1 MILPVIAGAGAGLG
15 LLLLAL
21 ALFPPRPTLAASL
34 ARLDAA
40 ARLPRRAVPLGAQDA
55 AAHRLLVRYAGQPL
69 ATAFLDRGWL
79 AAGLRSDLAIVG
91 HEPAS
96 FFASKA
102 ACAVAGLT
110 IGPLLAGMFALVGV
124 DVPILLPGWVA
135 LLLAGLLFTVPDMV
149 VRRRAQDRRR
159 DFRAAVGSY
168 LDLVAMKMASG
179 AGLSEALRDAAAVGG
194 NGPFARIRGALED
207 ARTDGLTP
215 AAAIGQLG
223 DELGLPDLRE
233 LSAGLSLVASSGA
246 QAEESLRAKA
256 ASLRERELSAAAG
269 DANAR
274 SQSMLVAQVVLA
286 LGFLVFIGYPAL
298 AKVLVA

>member
-1 MILPVIAGAGAGLG
+1 VIPAAAAGAGVGLG
-15 LLLLAL
+15 LLLLAR
-21 ALFPPRPTLAASL
+21 ALFPPRLTLSASL

-40 ARLPRRAVPLGAQDA
+40 ARTPRRTTAPDA
-55 AAHRLLVRYAGQPL
+55 TGSVIQRLLVRHAGQPL
-69 ATAFLDRGWL
+69 SVAFSDRGWL
-79 AAGLRSDLAIVG
+79 SAQARSDLSVVG
-91 HEPAS
+91 QEPAS
-96 FFASKA
+96 FFAVKA
-102 ACAVAGLT
+102 GCAVAGLAV
-110 IGPLLAGMFALVGV
+110 GPLLAGLLALAGVGGTV
-124 DVPILLPGWVA
+124 LLPAWVA
-135 LLLAGLLFTVPDMV
+135 LLFAGLLFTVPDIT
-149 VRRRAQDRRR
+149 VRRRAHDRRR

-179 AGLSEALRDAAAVGG
+179 AGLSEALRDAAAIGG
-194 NGPFARIRGALED
+194 DGPFARIRGALED

-215 AAAIGQLG
+215 AAALGHLG
-223 DELGLPDLRE
+223 DELSLPDLRE
-233 LSAGLSLVASSGA
+233 LSAGLSLVAASGA

-298 AKVLVA
+298 VKVLAV

>member
-1 MILPVIAGAGAGLG
+1 M
-15 LLLLAL
+15 LLLTV

-34 ARLDAA
+34 ARVDAG
-40 ARLPRRAVPLGAQDA
+40 ARTPRRPAPSPDPATALQ
-55 AAHRLLVRYAGQPL
+55 RMLVRYAGAPL
-69 ATAFLDRGWL
+69 ASAFVQRGWL
-79 AAGLRSDLAIVG
+79 PAGTRSDLAIVG
-91 HEPAS
+91 QEPAP
-96 FFASKA
+96 FFATKA
-102 ACAVAGLT
+102 ACGVAGLAA
-110 IGPLLAGMFALVGV
+110 GPLLIGLLALVGISI
-124 DVPILLPGWVA
+124 PLALPAWVTVLFAA
-135 LLLAGLLFTVPDMV
+135 LLFNVPDMV
-149 VRRRAQDRRR
+149 VRRRAQERRR

-179 AGLSEALRDAAAVGG
+179 AGLSEALRDAADIGG
-194 NGPFARIRGALED
+194 DGPFARIRGALED

-215 AAAIGQLG
+215 AAALDQLG
-223 DELGLPDLRE
+223 DELSLPDLRE
-233 LSAGLSLVASSGA
+233 LSAGLSLVAASGA

-298 AKVLVA
+298 VKVLDT

>member
-1 MILPVIAGAGAGLG
+1 VITAVAAGAGAGLG

-21 ALFPPRPTLAASL
+21 AIFPPRPTLASSL

-40 ARLPRRAVPLGAQDA
+40 ARLPRRTPSAEFAGNGL
-55 AAHRLLVRYAGQPL
+55 HRLLVRHAGQPL
-69 ATAFLDRGWL
+69 AAAFSERGWL
-79 AAGLRSDLAIVG
+79 STGLRSDLAVVG
-91 HEPAS
+91 QQPAS
-96 FFASKA
+96 FFAVKS
-102 ACAVAGLT
+102 ACAVAGLAV
-110 IGPLLAGMFALVGV
+110 GPLLAGLLALTGVGV
-124 DVPILLPGWVA
+124 TVLLPGWVA
-135 LLLAGLLFTVPDMV
+135 LLLAAFLFTLPDMI

-179 AGLSEALRDAAAVGG
+179 AGLSEALRDAAAIGG
-194 NGPFARIRGALED
+194 PGPFARIRGALED

-215 AAAIGQLG
+215 PAAIGQLG

-233 LSAGLSLVASSGA
+233 LSAGLSLVAASGA

-298 AKVLVA
+298 VKVLVA

>member
-1 MILPVIAGAGAGLG
+1 VITAAVAGAGAGVG
-15 LLLLAL
+15 LLLLAV
-21 ALFPPRPTLAASL
+21 ALFPPRPTLSASL

-40 ARLPRRAVPLGAQDA
+40 ARAPRRTASSDEPATAVQ
-55 AAHRLLVRYAGQPL
+55 RLLVRHAGQPL
-69 ATAFLDRGWL
+69 ASVFLERGWL
-79 AAGLRSDLAIVG
+79 PAGMRSDLAVLG
-91 HEPAS
+91 KEPAP
-96 FFASKA
+96 FFATK
-102 ACAVAGLT
+102 AGLAVVGLAA
-110 IGPLLAGMFALVGV
+110 GPLLVGLLALVGIR
-124 DVPILLPGWVA
+124 VPTVLPAWIAILF
-135 LLLAGLLFTVPDMV
+135 AGLLFTAPDMA

-179 AGLSEALRDAAAVGG
+179 AGLSEALRDAAAIGG

-215 AAAIGQLG
+215 AAALGQLG

-233 LSAGLSLVASSGA
+233 LSAGLSLVAASGA

-298 AKVLVA
+298 VKVLHA

>member
-1 MILPVIAGAGAGLG
+1 MLAVFSGAGVGLG

-21 ALFPPRPTLAASL
+21 AIFPPQPTLAASL

-40 ARLPRRAVPLGAQDA
+40 ARLPRRPAASDLGGTPV
-55 AAHRLLVRYAGQPL
+55 HRLLVRHAGRPL
-69 ATAFLDRGWL
+69 ATAFLDRGWFP
-79 AAGLRSDLAIVG
+79 AAMRADLAVVG
-91 HEPAS
+91 QQPAS

-102 ACAVAGLT
+102 ACAVAGLAF
-110 IGPLLAGMFALVGV
+110 GPLLVGLFAVAGVRVSLV
-124 DVPILLPGWVA
+124 LPGWFA
-135 LLLAGLLFTVPDMV
+135 LLLAGLVFTAPDMV

-179 AGLSEALRDAAAVGG
+179 AGLSEALRDAAAIGG
-194 NGPFARIRGALED
+194 DGPFARIRGALED

-223 DELGLPDLRE
+223 DELGVPDLRE
-233 LSAGLSLVASSGA
+233 LSAGLSLVASNGA

-298 AKVLVA
+298 AKILIA

>member
-1 MILPVIAGAGAGLG
+1 MIPAAAAGAGVGLG
-15 LLLLAL
+15 LLLLTRAF
-21 ALFPPRPTLAASL
+21 FPPRLTLSASL

-40 ARLPRRAVPLGAQDA
+40 ARTPRRTTAPDA
-55 AAHRLLVRYAGQPL
+55 TGSVIQRLLVRHAGQPL
-69 ATAFLDRGWL
+69 SVAFSDRGWL
-79 AAGLRSDLAIVG
+79 SAQARSDLSVVG
-91 HEPAS
+91 QEPAS
-96 FFASKA
+96 FFAVKA
-102 ACAVAGLT
+102 ACAVAGLAV
-110 IGPLLAGMFALVGV
+110 GPLLAGLLALAGVGGTV
-124 DVPILLPGWVA
+124 LLPAWIA
-135 LLLAGLLFTVPDMV
+135 LLFAGLLFTVPDMT
-149 VRRRAQDRRR
+149 VRRRAHDRRR

-179 AGLSEALRDAAAVGG
+179 AGLSEALRDAAAIGG
-194 NGPFARIRGALED
+194 DGPFARIRGALED

-215 AAAIGQLG
+215 AAALGHLG
-223 DELGLPDLRE
+223 DELSLPDLRE
-233 LSAGLSLVASSGA
+233 LSAGLSLVAASGA

-298 AKVLVA
+298 VKVLAV

>member
-1 MILPVIAGAGAGLG
+1 MFAVLAGAGLG
-15 LLLLAL
+15 LGLLLFAV
-21 ALFPPRPTLAASL
+21 ALFPPQPTLAASL

-40 ARLPRRAVPLGAQDA
+40 ARLPRRPVAFDPDGTKLYQ
-55 AAHRLLVRYAGQPL
+55 LLVRRAGRPL
-69 ATAFLDRGWL
+69 ATIFVDRGWF
-79 AAGLRSDLAIVG
+79 ASSMRADLAVLG
-91 HEPAS
+91 QQPES
-96 FFASKA
+96 FFAGKA

-110 IGPLLAGMFALVGV
+110 FGPLLGGLLGLAGVGV
-124 DVPILLPGWVA
+124 PAVLPAWVA
-135 LLLAGLLFTVPDMV
+135 LLFAGLLFTAPDIA
-149 VRRRAQDRRR
+149 VRRRAQERRR
-159 DFRAAVGSY
+159 DFRAALGSY

-179 AGLSEALRDAAAVGG
+179 AGLSEALRDAAAIGG
-194 NGPFARIRGALED
+194 DGPFARIRGALED

-223 DELGLPDLRE
+223 EELGVPDLRE
-233 LSAGLSLVASSGA
+233 LSAGLSLVGSSGA

-298 AKVLVA
+298 AKVLIA

>member
-1 MILPVIAGAGAGLG
+1 MIPAAAAGAGAGLG

-21 ALFPPRPTLAASL
+21 ALFPPRITLAASL

-40 ARLPRRAVPLGAQDA
+40 ARTPRRTAAPDATGVLQRLFVRHAGEPLS
-55 AAHRLLVRYAGQPL
+55 V
-69 ATAFLDRGWL
+69 AFSDRGWL
-79 AAGLRSDLAIVG
+79 SAQARSDLAVVG
-91 HEPAS
+91 QEPAA
-96 FFASKA
+96 FFAVKA
-102 ACAVAGLT
+102 ACAVAGLAVA
-110 IGPLLAGMFALVGV
+110 PLLAGLLALAGVGV
-124 DVPILLPGWVA
+124 TLLLPAWVA
-135 LLLAGLLFTVPDMV
+135 LLFAGLLFTVPDMT
-149 VRRRAQDRRR
+149 VRRRAHDRRR

-179 AGLSEALRDAAAVGG
+179 AGLSEALRDAASIGG
-194 NGPFARIRGALED
+194 DGPFARIRGALED

-215 AAAIGQLG
+215 AAALGQLG
-223 DELGLPDLRE
+223 DELSLPDLRE
-233 LSAGLSLVASSGA
+233 LSAGLSLVAASGA

-298 AKVLVA
+298 VKVLAV

>member
-1 MILPVIAGAGAGLG
+1 VIPAAAAGAGVALG
-15 LLLLAL
+15 MLLLAR
-21 ALFPPRPTLAASL
+21 AVFPPRLTLSASL

-40 ARLPRRAVPLGAQDA
+40 ARTPRRTTAPDATGGAIQ
-55 AAHRLLVRYAGQPL
+55 RLLVRHAGQPL
-69 ATAFLDRGWL
+69 SVAFSDRGWL
-79 AAGLRSDLAIVG
+79 SAQARSDLSVVG
-91 HEPAS
+91 QEPAS
-96 FFASKA
+96 FFAVKA
-102 ACAVAGLT
+102 ACAVAGLAV
-110 IGPLLAGMFALVGV
+110 GPLLAGLLALAGVGGTV
-124 DVPILLPGWVA
+124 LLPAWVA
-135 LLLAGLLFTVPDMV
+135 LLFAGLLFTVPDMT
-149 VRRRAQDRRR
+149 VRRCAHDRRR

-179 AGLSEALRDAAAVGG
+179 AGLSEALRDAAAIGG
-194 NGPFARIRGALED
+194 DGPFARIRGALED

-215 AAAIGQLG
+215 AAALGHLG
-223 DELGLPDLRE
+223 DELSLPDLRE
-233 LSAGLSLVASSGA
+233 LSAGLSLVAASGA

-298 AKVLVA
+298 VKVLAV

>member
-1 MILPVIAGAGAGLG
+1 MMPAVISGAGAGLG
-15 LLLLAL
+15 LLLLAV

-34 ARLDAA
+34 ARLDEA
-40 ARLPRRAVPLGAQDA
+40 ARMPRRTDSSVATGSPLRRA
-55 AAHRLLVRYAGQPL
+55 LVRHAGQPL
-69 ATAFLDRGWL
+69 AVAFQDRGWL
-79 AAGLRSDLAIVG
+79 STGLRSDLAVVG
-91 HEPAS
+91 QQPAS
-96 FFASKA
+96 FFAVKA
-102 ACAVAGLT
+102 ACAVAGLAVA
-110 IGPLLAGMFALVGV
+110 PLLTLLLALGGARVSV
-124 DVPILLPGWVA
+124 LLPAWVA
-135 LLLAGLLFTVPDMV
+135 LLFAGLLFTVPDLV

-179 AGLSEALRDAAAVGG
+179 AGLSEALRDAASIGG
-194 NGPFARIRGALED
+194 DGPFARIRGALED

-215 AAAIGQLG
+215 AAALGQLG
-223 DELGLPDLRE
+223 DELALPDLRE

-256 ASLRERELSAAAG
+256 ASLRERELAAAAG

-298 AKVLVA
+298 VKVLAA

>member
-1 MILPVIAGAGAGLG
+1 VIPAAAAGAGVGLG
-15 LLLLAL
+15 LLLLGR
-21 ALFPPRPTLAASL
+21 ALFPPRLTLSASL

-40 ARLPRRAVPLGAQDA
+40 ARAPRRTTAPDA
-55 AAHRLLVRYAGQPL
+55 TGSVIQRLLVRHAGQPL
-69 ATAFLDRGWL
+69 SVTFSDRGWFS
-79 AAGLRSDLAIVG
+79 AQARSDLSVVG
-91 HEPAS
+91 QEPAS
-96 FFASKA
+96 FFAVKA
-102 ACAVAGLT
+102 ACAVAGLAV
-110 IGPLLAGMFALVGV
+110 GPLLAGMLALAGVGGTV
-124 DVPILLPGWVA
+124 LLPAWVA
-135 LLLAGLLFTVPDMV
+135 LLFAGLLFTVPDMT
-149 VRRRAQDRRR
+149 VRRRAHDRRR

-179 AGLSEALRDAAAVGG
+179 AGLSEALRDAAAIGG
-194 NGPFARIRGALED
+194 DGPFARIRGALED

-215 AAAIGQLG
+215 AAALGHLG
-223 DELGLPDLRE
+223 DELSLPDLRE
-233 LSAGLSLVASSGA
+233 LSAGLSLVAASGA

-298 AKVLVA
+298 VKVLAV

>member
-1 MILPVIAGAGAGLG
+1 MIPAAAAGAGVGLG
-15 LLLLAL
+15 LLLLGR
-21 ALFPPRPTLAASL
+21 ALFPPSLTLSASL

-40 ARLPRRAVPLGAQDA
+40 ARTPRRTTAPDA
-55 AAHRLLVRYAGQPL
+55 TGGVIQRLLVRHAGQPL
-69 ATAFLDRGWL
+69 SVAFSDRGWL
-79 AAGLRSDLAIVG
+79 SAQARSDLAVVG
-91 HEPAS
+91 QEPAS
-96 FFASKA
+96 FFAVKA
-102 ACAVAGLT
+102 ACAVAGLAV
-110 IGPLLAGMFALVGV
+110 GPLLAGPLALAGVGGTV
-124 DVPILLPGWVA
+124 LLPAWVA
-135 LLLAGLLFTVPDMV
+135 LLFAGLLFTVPDMN
-149 VRRRAQDRRR
+149 VRRRAHDRRR

-179 AGLSEALRDAAAVGG
+179 AGLSEALRDAAAIGG
-194 NGPFARIRGALED
+194 DGPFARIRGALED

-215 AAAIGQLG
+215 AAALGHLG
-223 DELGLPDLRE
+223 DELSLPDLRE
-233 LSAGLSLVASSGA
+233 LSAGLSLVAASGA

-298 AKVLVA
+298 VKVLAV

>member
-1 MILPVIAGAGAGLG
+1 MIAGALAGAGAGLG
-15 LLLLAL
+15 LLLLAV

-40 ARLPRRAVPLGAQDA
+40 ARTPRRTASPDKPATALQ
-55 AAHRLLVRYAGQPL
+55 RLLVRHAGRPL
-69 ATAFLDRGWL
+69 AAAFLERGWL
-79 AAGLRSDLAIVG
+79 PAGMRSDLAVLG
-91 HEPAS
+91 REPAP
-96 FFASKA
+96 FFATKA
-102 ACAVAGLT
+102 ALAVVGIAAV
-110 IGPLLAGMFALVGV
+110 PLLVGLLALLGVGV
-124 DVPILLPGWVA
+124 PLVLPAWLSILFG
-135 LLLAGLLFTVPDMV
+135 GLLFTVPDMV
-149 VRRRAQDRRR
+149 VRRRAHDRRA

-179 AGLSEALRDAAAVGG
+179 AGLSEALRDAAAIGG
-194 NGPFARIRGALED
+194 DGPFARIRGALED

-215 AAAIGQLG
+215 AAALGQLG
-223 DELGLPDLRE
+223 DELSLPDLRE
-233 LSAGLSLVASSGA
+233 LSAGLSLVAASGA

-298 AKVLVA
+298 VKVLDA

>member
-1 MILPVIAGAGAGLG
+1 VIPAAAAGAGAGLG
-15 LLLLAL
+15 LLLLSF
-21 ALFPPRPTLAASL
+21 ALFPPRPTLSKSL

-40 ARLPRRAVPLGAQDA
+40 ARTPRRTALTDPAGGALLQ
-55 AAHRLLVRYAGQPL
+55 LLVRHAGQPL
-69 ATAFLDRGWL
+69 ARTFQDRGWL
-79 AAGLRSDLAIVG
+79 STSLRSDLSVLG
-91 HEPAS
+91 QQPAS
-96 FFASKA
+96 FFAVKA
-102 ACAVAGLT
+102 ACTIAGLST
-110 IGPLLAGMFALVGV
+110 GPLLAGLLARGGIG
-124 DVPILLPGWVA
+124 VPILLPGWVA
-135 LLLAGLLFTVPDMV
+135 LLVAVSLFTVPDMV

-179 AGLSEALRDAAAVGG
+179 AGLSEALRDAAAIGG
-194 NGPFARIRGALED
+194 DGPFARIRGALED

-215 AAAIGQLG
+215 AAALGQLG
-223 DELGLPDLRE
+223 DELSLPDLRE
-233 LSAGLSLVASSGA
+233 LSAGLSLVAASGA

-298 AKVLVA
+298 VKVLAA

>member
-1 MILPVIAGAGAGLG
+1 
-15 LLLLAL
+15 
-21 ALFPPRPTLAASL
+21 LAA
-34 ARLDAA
+34 
-40 ARLPRRAVPLGAQDA
+40 
-55 AAHRLLVRYAGQPL
+55 
-69 ATAFLDRGWL
+69 AFLDRGWL
-79 AAGLRSDLAIVG
+79 AAGLRSDLAVVG
-91 HEPAS
+91 RQPAS
-96 FFASKA
+96 FFATKA

-110 IGPLLAGMFALVGV
+110 IAPVLAGLFALTGVGV
-124 DVPILLPGWVA
+124 TLLLPTWAA
-135 LLLAGLLFTVPDMV
+135 LLLAGLLFTAPDVV

-179 AGLSEALRDAAAVGG
+179 AGLSEALRDAAAIGG
-194 NGPFARIRGALED
+194 DGPFARIRGALED

-223 DELGLPDLRE
+223 DELSLPDLRE

-274 SQSMLVAQVVLA
+274 SQSMLVAQIVLA

>member
-1 MILPVIAGAGAGLG
+1 MMLAVLSGAGLG
-15 LLLLAL
+15 LGLFLLAI
-21 ALFPPRPTLAASL
+21 AIFPPEPTLALSL
-34 ARLDAA
+34 ARFDAA
-40 ARLPRRAVPLGAQDA
+40 ARLPRRPASPDPGGTRM
-55 AAHRLLVRYAGQPL
+55 HRLLVRHAGRPL

-79 AAGLRSDLAIVG
+79 ASALRADLAVLG
-91 HEPAS
+91 QQPAS
-96 FFASKA
+96 FFARKA
-102 ACAVAGLT
+102 ACAVAGLAC
-110 IGPLLAGMFALVGV
+110 GPLLGGLLALAGVGV
-124 DVPILLPGWVA
+124 PVVLPAWVGLLF
-135 LLLAGLLFTVPDMV
+135 AGLLFTVPDIL
-149 VRRRAQDRRR
+149 VRRQAQDRRL

-179 AGLSEALRDAAAVGG
+179 AGLSEALRDAAAIGG
-194 NGPFARIRGALED
+194 DGPFARIRGALED

-223 DELGLPDLRE
+223 EELGVPDLRE
-233 LSAGLSLVASSGA
+233 LSAGLSLVTSNGA

-298 AKVLVA
+298 AKVLIA

>member
-1 MILPVIAGAGAGLG
+1 MTLAVLAGAGAGLG
-15 LLLLAL
+15 LLLLSV
-21 ALFPPRPTLAASL
+21 ALFPPKPSLAVSL

-40 ARLPRRAVPLGAQDA
+40 ARMPRRTTAPEQQGATIY
-55 AAHRLLVRYAGQPL
+55 RLLVRYGGQPL
-69 ATAFLDRGWL
+69 ATAFLERGWL
-79 AAGLRSDLAIVG
+79 SAGLRSDLAVLG
-91 HEPAS
+91 EQPAEL
-96 FFASKA
+96 FASRA
-102 ACAVAGLT
+102 ASAIAGLAL
-110 IGPLLAGMFALVGV
+110 GPILIALLATAGISPPIVLPAWLAILSAGM
-124 DVPILLPGWVA
+124 
-135 LLLAGLLFTVPDMV
+135 LFTLPDIA
-149 VRRRAQDRRR
+149 VRRRAKDRRR

-179 AGLSEALRDAAAVGG
+179 AGLSESLRDAATIGG
-194 NGPFARIRGALED
+194 DGPFARIRVALED
-207 ARTDGLTP
+207 ARIDGLTP

-223 DELGLPDLRE
+223 EELSLPDLRE

-274 SQSMLVAQVVLA
+274 SQSMLVAQIVLA
-286 LGFLVFIGYPAL
+286 LGFLIFIGYPAL

>member
-1 MILPVIAGAGAGLG
+1 MMLALLSGAGLGLG
-15 LLLLAL
+15 LLLLTA
-21 ALFPPRPTLAASL
+21 ALFPAQPSLAASL

-40 ARLPRRAVPLGAQDA
+40 ARLPRRPAPADVGGTRAQ
-55 AAHRLLVRYAGQPL
+55 RLLVRHAGRPL
-69 ATAFLDRGWL
+69 ATAFTDRGWL
-79 AAGLRSDLAIVG
+79 SSGIRADLAVLG
-91 HEPAS
+91 QPAAS
-96 FFASKA
+96 FFATKA
-102 ACAVAGLT
+102 ACAVAGLAA
-110 IGPLLAGMFALVGV
+110 GPLIGALFALAGIGVPLVLPLWVGV
-124 DVPILLPGWVA
+124 LC
-135 LLLAGLLFTVPDMV
+135 AGLLFTVPDLV
-149 VRRRAQDRRR
+149 VRRRAQERRR

-179 AGLSEALRDAAAVGG
+179 AGLSEALRDAAAIGG
-194 NGPFARIRGALED
+194 QGPFGRIRGALED

-223 DELGLPDLRE
+223 EELGVPDLRE
-233 LSAGLSLVASSGA
+233 LSAGLTLVSTNGA

>member
-1 MILPVIAGAGAGLG
+1 MIPAVAAGAGAGLG

-21 ALFPPRPTLAASL
+21 ALCPPRPTLAASL

-40 ARLPRRAVPLGAQDA
+40 ARTPRRTA
-55 AAHRLLVRYAGQPL
+55 APDTTGSAMQQLLVRRAGRPL
-69 ATAFLDRGWL
+69 SVAFVDRGWL
-79 AAGLRSDLAIVG
+79 PAGVRSDLAVIG
-91 HEPAS
+91 QEPAS
-96 FFASKA
+96 FFAVKA
-102 ACAVAGLT
+102 ACAVAGLAV
-110 IGPLLAGMFALVGV
+110 GPLLAGLLALAGVGASV
-124 DVPILLPGWVA
+124 LLPAWVA
-135 LLLAGLLFTVPDMV
+135 LLFAGLLFTAPDMV
-149 VRRRAQDRRR
+149 VRRRAQDLRR

-179 AGLSEALRDAAAVGG
+179 AGLSEALRDAAAIGG
-194 NGPFARIRGALED
+194 DGPFARIRGALED

-215 AAAIGQLG
+215 AAALGQLG
-223 DELGLPDLRE
+223 DELSLPDLRE
-233 LSAGLSLVASSGA
+233 LSAGLSLVAASGA

-298 AKVLVA
+298 VKVLAV

>member
-1 MILPVIAGAGAGLG
+1 MIPAAAAGAGAGLG

-21 ALFPPRPTLAASL
+21 ALFPPRITLAASL

-40 ARLPRRAVPLGAQDA
+40 ARTPRRTA
-55 AAHRLLVRYAGQPL
+55 APNATGSAIKRLLVRHAGQPL
-69 ATAFLDRGWL
+69 SVTFSHRGWL
-79 AAGLRSDLAIVG
+79 SARARSDLAVVG
-91 HEPAS
+91 QEPAA
-96 FFASKA
+96 FFAVKT
-102 ACAVAGLT
+102 ACAVAGLAV
-110 IGPLLAGMFALVGV
+110 GPLLAGLLALAGLGV
-124 DVPILLPGWVA
+124 TVLLPAWVA
-135 LLLAGLLFTVPDMV
+135 LLFAGLLFTIPDMA
-149 VRRRAQDRRR
+149 VRRRAHDRRR

-179 AGLSEALRDAAAVGG
+179 AGLSEALRDAASIGG
-194 NGPFARIRGALED
+194 DGPFARIRGALED

-215 AAAIGQLG
+215 AAALGQLG
-223 DELGLPDLRE
+223 DELNLPDLRE
-233 LSAGLSLVASSGA
+233 LSAGLSLVAASGA

-298 AKVLVA
+298 VKVLAV

>member
-1 MILPVIAGAGAGLG
+1 VIIAVAAGAGAGLG

-21 ALFPPRPTLAASL
+21 AIFPPRPTLASSL

-40 ARLPRRAVPLGAQDA
+40 ARLPRRTPSAETHGTGLP
-55 AAHRLLVRYAGQPL
+55 RLLVRHAGQPL
-69 ATAFLDRGWL
+69 AAAFSERGWL
-79 AAGLRSDLAIVG
+79 STSLRSDLAVVG
-91 HEPAS
+91 QPPAS
-96 FFASKA
+96 FFAVKS
-102 ACAVAGLT
+102 ACAVAGLAV
-110 IGPLLAGMFALVGV
+110 GPLLAGLLALTGVGV
-124 DVPILLPGWVA
+124 TVLLPGWIA
-135 LLLAGLLFTVPDMV
+135 LLLAAFLFTLPDV
-149 VRRRAQDRRR
+149 IVRRRAQDRRR

-179 AGLSEALRDAAAVGG
+179 AGLSEALRDAAAIGG
-194 NGPFARIRGALED
+194 PGPFARIRGALED

-215 AAAIGQLG
+215 PAAIGQLG

-233 LSAGLSLVASSGA
+233 LSAGLSLVAASGA

-298 AKVLVA
+298 VKVLVA

>member
-1 MILPVIAGAGAGLG
+1 VILAVVAGAGAGLG
-15 LLLLAL
+15 VLLFLVAV
-21 ALFPPRPTLAASL
+21 FPPRPTLAVSL

-40 ARLPRRAVPLGAQDA
+40 ARRSRQSEAVAGAASPLRRA
-55 AAHRLLVRYAGQPL
+55 LVRHAGQPL
-69 ATAFLDRGWL
+69 ASVFQDRGWL
-79 AAGLRSDLAIVG
+79 STGLRSDLAVVG
-91 HEPAS
+91 QPPS
-96 FFASKA
+96 TFFAVKA
-102 ACAVAGLT
+102 ACAVAGLAV
-110 IGPLLAGMFALVGV
+110 GPLLSVLLALAGVGPSV
-124 DVPILLPGWVA
+124 WLPAWVA
-135 LLLAGLLFTVPDMV
+135 LLVAGLLFTVPDLL

-179 AGLSEALRDAAAVGG
+179 AGLSEALRDAAAIGG
-194 NGPFARIRGALED
+194 DGPFARIRGALED

-215 AAAIGQLG
+215 AAALGQLG
-223 DELGLPDLRE
+223 DELALPDLRE

-256 ASLRERELSAAAG
+256 ASLRERELAAAAG

-298 AKVLVA
+298 VKVLAA

>member
-1 MILPVIAGAGAGLG
+1 MIPAAAAGAGVGLG
-15 LLLLAL
+15 LLLLAR
-21 ALFPPRPTLAASL
+21 AFFPPRLTLSASL

-40 ARLPRRAVPLGAQDA
+40 ARTPRRTTAPDA
-55 AAHRLLVRYAGQPL
+55 TGSVIQRLLVRHAGQPL
-69 ATAFLDRGWL
+69 SVAFSDRGWL
-79 AAGLRSDLAIVG
+79 SAQARSDLSVVG
-91 HEPAS
+91 QEPAS
-96 FFASKA
+96 FFAVKA
-102 ACAVAGLT
+102 ACAVAGLAV
-110 IGPLLAGMFALVGV
+110 GPLLAGLLALAGVGGTV
-124 DVPILLPGWVA
+124 LLPAWVA
-135 LLLAGLLFTVPDMV
+135 LLFAGLLFTVPDMT
-149 VRRRAQDRRR
+149 VRRRAHDRRR

-179 AGLSEALRDAAAVGG
+179 AGLSEALRDAAAIGG
-194 NGPFARIRGALED
+194 DGPFARIRGALED

-215 AAAIGQLG
+215 AAALGHLG
-223 DELGLPDLRE
+223 DELSLPDLRE
-233 LSAGLSLVASSGA
+233 LSAGLSLVAASGA

-298 AKVLVA
+298 VKVLAV

>member
-1 MILPVIAGAGAGLG
+1 VTLPVLMGAGAGLG
-15 LLLLAL
+15 LLLLAF
-21 ALFPPRPTLAASL
+21 ALCPPRPTLAVSL

-40 ARLPRRAVPLGAQDA
+40 ARMPRRVDPSGPQGT
-55 AAHRLLVRYAGQPL
+55 AAHRVLVRYAGQPL
-69 ATAFLDRGWL
+69 ATAFLERGWL
-79 AAGLRSDLAIVG
+79 PAALRSDLAIVG
-91 HEPAS
+91 QQPAS
-96 FFASKA
+96 FFAGKS
-102 ACAVAGLT
+102 ACAVAGLAT
-110 IGPLLAGMFALVGV
+110 GPLLVGLFSLAGVG
-124 DVPILLPGWVA
+124 VPILLPGWVA
-135 LLLAGLLFTVPDMV
+135 LLLAGLLFTFPDMV

-194 NGPFARIRGALED
+194 EGPFARIRGALED

-223 DELGLPDLRE
+223 DELTLPDLRE
-233 LSAGLSLVASSGA
+233 LSAGLSLVAASGA

-298 AKVLVA
+298 AKVLAA

>member
-1 MILPVIAGAGAGLG
+1 VILPVIAGAGTGLG
-15 LLLLAL
+15 LLLLAV
-21 ALFPPRPTLAASL
+21 ALFPSRPTLAASL

-40 ARLPRRAVPLGAQDA
+40 ARHPRRAASLGVQDA

-79 AAGLRSDLAIVG
+79 AAGLRSDIAIVG
-91 HEPAS
+91 QEPAS
-96 FFASKA
+96 FFAGKA
-102 ACAVAGLT
+102 ACAVAGLAF
-110 IGPLLAGMFALVGV
+110 GPLLAGLFVLTGVGV
-124 DVPILLPGWVA
+124 PVLLPGWVA
-135 LLLAGLLFTVPDMV
+135 ILLAGLLFTVPDMV

-194 NGPFARIRGALED
+194 DGPFARIRGALED

-215 AAAIGQLG
+215 PAAIGQLG

>member
-1 MILPVIAGAGAGLG
+1 VILPVIAGAGTGLG
-15 LLLLAL
+15 LLLLAV
-21 ALFPPRPTLAASL
+21 ALFPSRPTLAASL

-40 ARLPRRAVPLGAQDA
+40 ARQPRRAASLGVQDA

-79 AAGLRSDLAIVG
+79 GAGLRSDLAIVG
-91 HEPAS
+91 QEPAS
-96 FFASKA
+96 FFAGKA
-102 ACAVAGLT
+102 ACAVAGLAF
-110 IGPLLAGMFALVGV
+110 GPLLAGLFVLTGVGV
-124 DVPILLPGWVA
+124 PVLLPGWVA
-135 LLLAGLLFTVPDMV
+135 ILLAGLLFTVPDMV
-149 VRRRAQDRRR
+149 VRRRAQDRSR

-194 NGPFARIRGALED
+194 DGPFARIRGALED

-215 AAAIGQLG
+215 PAAIGQLG

>member
-1 MILPVIAGAGAGLG
+1 VTAAALAGAGAGLG
-15 LLLLAL
+15 LLLLTV

-40 ARLPRRAVPLGAQDA
+40 ARTPRRTTSSEEPA
-55 AAHRLLVRYAGQPL
+55 AGLQRLLVHHAGRPMA
-69 ATAFLDRGWL
+69 ATFLDRGWL
-79 AAGLRSDLAIVG
+79 SAGMRSDLAVLG
-91 HEPAS
+91 QEPAPY
-96 FFASKA
+96 FATKA
-102 ACAVAGLT
+102 AFGVVGLAF
-110 IGPLLAGMFALVGV
+110 GPLLVGLLALVGIGAPFV
-124 DVPILLPGWVA
+124 LPAWISILF
-135 LLLAGLLFTVPDMV
+135 AGLLFTLPDMV

-179 AGLSEALRDAAAVGG
+179 AGLSEALRDAAAIGG
-194 NGPFARIRGALED
+194 DGPFARIRGALED

-223 DELGLPDLRE
+223 DELSLPDLRE
-233 LSAGLSLVASSGA
+233 LSAGLSLVAASGA

-256 ASLRERELSAAAG
+256 ASLRERELTAAAG

-298 AKVLVA
+298 VKVLAA

>member
-1 MILPVIAGAGAGLG
+1 MIPAAAAGAGVGLG
-15 LLLLAL
+15 LLLLAR
-21 ALFPPRPTLAASL
+21 ALFPPRLTLSASL

-40 ARLPRRAVPLGAQDA
+40 ARTPRRTTAPDA
-55 AAHRLLVRYAGQPL
+55 TGSVIQRLLVRHAGQPL
-69 ATAFLDRGWL
+69 SVAFSGRGWL
-79 AAGLRSDLAIVG
+79 SAQARSDLSVVG
-91 HEPAS
+91 QEPAA
-96 FFASKA
+96 FFAVKA
-102 ACAVAGLT
+102 ACAVAGLAV
-110 IGPLLAGMFALVGV
+110 GPLLAGLLAMAGVGGTV
-124 DVPILLPGWVA
+124 LLPAWVA
-135 LLLAGLLFTVPDMV
+135 LLFAGLLFTVPDMT
-149 VRRRAQDRRR
+149 VRRRAHDRRR

-179 AGLSEALRDAAAVGG
+179 AGLSEALRDAAAIGG
-194 NGPFARIRGALED
+194 DGPFARIRGALED

-215 AAAIGQLG
+215 AAALGHLG
-223 DELGLPDLRE
+223 DELSLPDLRE
-233 LSAGLSLVASSGA
+233 LSAGLSLVAASGA

-298 AKVLVA
+298 VKVLAV

>member
-1 MILPVIAGAGAGLG
+1 MIPAAAAGAGVGLG
-15 LLLLAL
+15 LLLLAR
-21 ALFPPRPTLAASL
+21 ALFPPRLTLSASL

-40 ARLPRRAVPLGAQDA
+40 ARTPRRTTAPGATGSVIQ
-55 AAHRLLVRYAGQPL
+55 RLLVRHAGQPL
-69 ATAFLDRGWL
+69 SVAFSDRGWL
-79 AAGLRSDLAIVG
+79 SAQARSDLAVVG
-91 HEPAS
+91 QEPAS
-96 FFASKA
+96 FFAVKA
-102 ACAVAGLT
+102 ACAVAGLAV
-110 IGPLLAGMFALVGV
+110 GPLLAGLLALAGVGGTV
-124 DVPILLPGWVA
+124 LLPAWVA
-135 LLLAGLLFTVPDMV
+135 LLFAGLLFTVPDMT
-149 VRRRAQDRRR
+149 VRRRAHDRRR

-179 AGLSEALRDAAAVGG
+179 AGLSEALRDAAAIGG
-194 NGPFARIRGALED
+194 DGPFARIRGALED

-215 AAAIGQLG
+215 AAALGHLG
-223 DELGLPDLRE
+223 DELSLPDLRE
-233 LSAGLSLVASSGA
+233 LSAGLSLVAASGA

-298 AKVLVA
+298 VKVLAV